1 MQYFDAL
8 SVFLFGWHD
17 TVDHG
22 VIVARLPPEIF
33 LRNFLHGCICD
44 LQQYACAMLTHFTT
58 AAANDSV
65 LRTQARERTVPIPE
79 TITPIPGYP
88 RKLCVFKMAA
98 SKYWQVRCWIKG
110 TTYRR
115 STRTQSL
122 RMAQSFARDFYE
134 QLLANFANDAHDP
147 CLTQTVVLH
156 DTKTV
161 KPQRTFAAIAAQM
174 MANERSRVDRG
185 ELSAG
190 GLQIMRNRLDA
201 HILER
206 WGKLPLVAIDYSQ
219 LLSFT
224 QFLSKTFST
233 TTVSQYLVVVRK
245 VLTMAVSVGALD
257 KLPEF
262 PKIKVQTNSR
272 GAFTPSEYWRIIRTA
287 RDLKHTRHPDTDL
300 TLRKNYRLRTP
311 ECTMPPDVAW
321 VIGFMVNSFIRPS
334 DLKSLKHRH
343 VEVVRND
350 NTYLRLTLP
359 ETKSHGRPIVTLQPA
374 VRIYQQLT
382 KYYSERNMAGADNYL
397 FLPHLRDRA
406 YAHCVLA
413 FHFNWVLAR
422 TGLKLGAHGQE
433 RSLYSLRHSSI
444 TFRLLYG
451 QGIDLL
457 TLARNARTSVDMIN
471 QHYASTVTAEQNI
484 GMLQSRRSRQT
495 VTS

>member
-1 MQYFDAL
+1 
-8 SVFLFGWHD
+8 
-17 TVDHG
+17 
-22 VIVARLPPEIF
+22 
-33 LRNFLHGCICD
+33 
-44 LQQYACAMLTHFTT
+44 MLTVFTAT
-58 AAANDSV
+58 AANDPV
-65 LRTQARERTVPIPE
+65 LRTQTRERTVPIPA
-79 TITPIPGYP
+79 TITPVPGYP
-88 RKLCVFKMAA
+88 RKLSVFKITA
-98 SKYWQVRCWIKG
+98 SKFWQVRCWIAG
-110 TTYRR
+110 RTHRR
-115 STRTQSL
+115 STQTQSL

-134 QLLANFANDAHDP
+134 QLLAQSASLRIESPATS
-147 CLTQTVVLH
+147 CVVSH
-156 DTKTV
+156 DTTV
-161 KPQRTFAAIAAQM
+161 KPQQTFAAIAAQM
-174 MANERSRVDRG
+174 MANEQARVDRG
-185 ELSAG
+185 EFAAG
-190 GLQIMRNRLDA
+190 SFKVLRNRLDA
-201 HILER
+201 HILPR
-206 WGKLPLVAIDYSQ
+206 WGKMPPCAVDHAQ

-224 QFLSKTFST
+224 QYLSKSFST
-233 TTVSQYLVVVRK
+233 TTVSQYLVAVRK
-245 VLTMAVSVGALD
+245 VLTMAVSVDALD

-262 PKIKVQTNSR
+262 PKVRVQTNSR
-272 GAFTPSEYWRIIRTA
+272 GAFTPTEYWRIMRTA
-287 RDLKHTRHPDTDL
+287 RKLQYTRHPDSEL
-300 TLRKNYRLRTP
+300 MLRKNYRLRTP

-334 DLKSLKHRH
+334 DLKTLKHRH

-382 KYYSERNMAGADNYL
+382 KHYNSKNLAGPDNYL

-484 GMLQSRRSRQT
+484 GMLQSRRTRQPSPPL
-495 VTS
+495 TS

>member
-1 MQYFDAL
+1 MHT
-8 SVFLFGWHD
+8 VF
-17 TVDHG
+17 T
-22 VIVARLPPEIF
+22 A
-33 LRNFLHGCICD
+33 
-44 LQQYACAMLTHFTT
+44 
-58 AAANDSV
+58 AAANDPV
-65 LRTQARERTVPIPE
+65 LRTQARERTVPIPA
-79 TITPIPGYP
+79 TITPVPGYP
-88 RKLCVFKMAA
+88 RKLSVFKIAA
-98 SKYWQVRCWIKG
+98 SKFWQVRCWIAG
-110 TTYRR
+110 TTHRR
-115 STRTQSL
+115 STQTQSL

-134 QLLANFANDAHDP
+134 QLLAQSASLRIEP
-147 CLTQTVVLH
+147 TSSSVVSH
-156 DTKTV
+156 DTTTV
-161 KPQRTFAAIAAQM
+161 KPQHTFAAMAAQM
-174 MANERSRVDRG
+174 MANEQARVERG
-185 ELSAG
+185 EFSAG
-190 GLQIMRNRLDA
+190 SLKVLRNRLDA
-201 HILER
+201 HILPR
-206 WGKLPLVAIDYSQ
+206 WGKQPPSAVDHAQ
-219 LLSFT
+219 LLAFT
-224 QFLSKTFST
+224 QYLSKSFST
-233 TTVSQYLVVVRK
+233 ITVSQYLVAVRK
-245 VLTMAVSVGALD
+245 ILTMAVAVNALD

-262 PKIKVQTNSR
+262 PKVRVQTNSR
-272 GAFTPSEYWRIIRTA
+272 GAFTPTEYWRIMRSA
-287 RDLKHTRHPDTDL
+287 RKLQYTRHPDSDL
-300 TLRKNYRLRTP
+300 MLRKNYRLRTP

-334 DLKSLKHRH
+334 DLKTLKHRH

-382 KYYSERNMAGADNYL
+382 KHHSAKNLAGPDNYL

-413 FHFNWVLAR
+413 FHFNWILAR

-484 GMLQSRRSRQT
+484 GMLQSRRTRQPSPSL
-495 VTS
+495 TS

>member
-1 MQYFDAL
+1 MHT
-8 SVFLFGWHD
+8 VF
-17 TVDHG
+17 T
-22 VIVARLPPEIF
+22 A
-33 LRNFLHGCICD
+33 
-44 LQQYACAMLTHFTT
+44 
-58 AAANDSV
+58 AAANDPV
-65 LRTQARERTVPIPE
+65 LRTQARERTVPIPA
-79 TITPIPGYP
+79 TITPVPGYP
-88 RKLCVFKMAA
+88 RKLSVFKIAA
-98 SKYWQVRCWIKG
+98 SKFWQVRCWIAG
-110 TTYRR
+110 RTHRR
-115 STRTQSL
+115 STQTQSL

-134 QLLANFANDAHDP
+134 QLLAQSASLRIEP
-147 CLTQTVVLH
+147 TSSSVVSH
-156 DTKTV
+156 DTTTV
-161 KPQRTFAAIAAQM
+161 KPQLTFAAMAAQM
-174 MANERSRVDRG
+174 ITNEQARVERG
-185 ELSAG
+185 EFSAG
-190 GLQIMRNRLDA
+190 SLKVLRNRLDA
-201 HILER
+201 HILPR
-206 WGKLPLVAIDYSQ
+206 WGKQPPSAVDHAQ
-219 LLSFT
+219 LLAFT

-245 VLTMAVSVGALD
+245 ILTMAVAVGALE

-272 GAFTPSEYWRIIRTA
+272 GAFTPTEYWRIMRTA
-287 RDLKHTRHPDTDL
+287 RKLQYTRHPDSEL
-300 TLRKNYRLRTP
+300 MLRKNYRLRTP

-334 DLKSLKHRH
+334 DLKTLKHRH

-382 KYYSERNMAGADNYL
+382 KHHSAKNLAGPDNYL

-413 FHFNWVLAR
+413 FHFNWILAR

-484 GMLQSRRSRQT
+484 GMLQSRRTRQP
-495 VTS
+495 SP

>member
-1 MQYFDAL
+1 MHT
-8 SVFLFGWHD
+8 VF
-17 TVDHG
+17 T
-22 VIVARLPPEIF
+22 A
-33 LRNFLHGCICD
+33 
-44 LQQYACAMLTHFTT
+44 
-58 AAANDSV
+58 AAANDPV
-65 LRTQARERTVPIPE
+65 LRTQARERTVPIPA
-79 TITPIPGYP
+79 TITPVPGYP
-88 RKLCVFKMAA
+88 RKLSVFKIAA
-98 SKYWQVRCWIKG
+98 SKFWQVRCWIAG
-110 TTYRR
+110 TTHRR
-115 STRTQSL
+115 STQTQSL

-134 QLLANFANDAHDP
+134 QLLAQSASLRIEP
-147 CLTQTVVLH
+147 TSSSVVSH
-156 DTKTV
+156 DTTTV
-161 KPQRTFAAIAAQM
+161 KPQHTFAAMAAQM
-174 MANERSRVDRG
+174 MANEQARVERG
-185 ELSAG
+185 EFSAG
-190 GLQIMRNRLDA
+190 SLKVLRNRLDA
-201 HILER
+201 HILPR
-206 WGKLPLVAIDYSQ
+206 WGKQPPSAVDHAQ
-219 LLSFT
+219 LLAFT
-224 QFLSKTFST
+224 QYLSKSFST
-233 TTVSQYLVVVRK
+233 ITVSQYLVAVRK
-245 VLTMAVSVGALD
+245 ILTMAVAVNALD

-262 PKIKVQTNSR
+262 PKVRVQTNSR
-272 GAFTPSEYWRIIRTA
+272 GAFTPTEYWRIMRSA
-287 RDLKHTRHPDTDL
+287 RKLQYTRHPDSDL
-300 TLRKNYRLRTP
+300 MLRKNYRLRTP

-334 DLKSLKHRH
+334 DLKTLKHRH

-382 KYYSERNMAGADNYL
+382 KHHSAKNLAGPDNYL

-413 FHFNWVLAR
+413 FHFNWILAR

-484 GMLQSRRSRQT
+484 GMLQSRRTRQPSPPL
-495 VTS
+495 TS